1 MRSRQILLCTCLA
14 ATALGPAAPGWAQS
28 PQPPAKTEVS
38 KTTEQVYKN
47 IQVLKG
53 VPAEQLIPAM
63 QFITSSLG
71 VQCDFCHLEDGF
83 EKDDKKPKQTAR
95 MMMKMMFA
103 INHDSFD
110 GRQAVTCFA
119 CHHGARKPLTV
130 PTISEDESRIIAEDD
145 MTVEPNNAGLPSTDQ
160 IIGKYLQAIGSAGA
174 TAEISSRI
182 EKGTITLGP
191 KQFPVEIL
199 AKAPAK
205 QVTIMHL
212 PGGDSVTVLNGEAGW
227 LSTPGRGTRE
237 MGPSELFGASVD
249 AQLFFPSGLKQFFK
263 ILRVQRKE
271 PVHGR
276 EAYLLVGLRDNQ
288 PPVRLYFD
296 VESGLLVR
304 MMRFA
309 DTPVGRNPAQ
319 IDYEDYRQ
327 DSGLRIPFRWK
338 VARPGGGFTIQIE
351 HLQQNVP
358 IEDDKFDKPASTK
371 PPS

>member
-95 MMMKMMFA
+95 TMMKMMFA

-119 CHHGARKPLTV
+119 CHHGARKPLTI

-174 TAEISSRI
+174 AAEIATRI

-263 ILRVQRKE
+263 VLRVQRKE